1 MAPALW
7 PEASA
12 RRWRWLNPSCWRNG
26 SVIRS
31 WLIDLMEEAYRAEGG
46 LETILPYIED
56 TGEVNWLIGDATRM
70 EVAVPVLAVSVMR
83 LFASRDDK
91 GYAACSI
98 AMMRHGFGGHP
109 YGHNDSIVRERREGR
124 VGDLFPGPALVP
136 NELTTVSVAAACETN

>member
-12 RRWRWLNPSCWRNG
+12 RRWRWWSPSCWRNG

-31 WLIDLMEEAYRAEGG
+31 WLI
-46 LETILPYIED
+46 
-56 TGEVNWLIGDATRM
+56 GDATRM
-70 EVAVPVLAVSVMR
+70 EIAVPVLAVSGMR

-91 GYAACSI
+91 GYAAHSI

-124 VGDLFPGPALVP
+124 VGDQFPGPALVP
-136 NELTTVSVAAACETN
+136 TTVGVAAASEAN